1 VNNVVTTIRV
11 ATEVKTKIDEL
22 QAKLLL
28 NMKLKVSKMALIE
41 AFVKFVESHEK
52 EFFEFIKE

>member
-1 VNNVVTTIRV
+1 MVTTIRV

-41 AFVKFVESHEK
+41 SFVQFVESREK
-52 EFFEFIKE
+52 EFYEFIKG

>member
-11 ATEVKTKIDEL
+11 ATEVKNKIDEL

-28 NMKLKVSKMALIE
+28 NQKLKVSKMQLVA
-41 AFVKFVESHEK
+41 AFVKFVEAHEK
-52 EFFEFIKE
+52 EFFSFIKD